1 MFSWQNF
8 LHFWQN
14 FTQPQYLAYG
24 VSVVLLQ
31 MLHLGDGER
40 HEFVEVQIIEDVA
53 VPEGAE
59 AFSWHGAWH

>member
-14 FTQPQYLAYG
+14 FTQTQYLAYD

-31 MLHLGDGER
+31 MLHLVDSER
-40 HEFVEVQIIEDVA
+40 HEFVEVQIIDDVM

-59 AFSWHGAWH
+59 SR